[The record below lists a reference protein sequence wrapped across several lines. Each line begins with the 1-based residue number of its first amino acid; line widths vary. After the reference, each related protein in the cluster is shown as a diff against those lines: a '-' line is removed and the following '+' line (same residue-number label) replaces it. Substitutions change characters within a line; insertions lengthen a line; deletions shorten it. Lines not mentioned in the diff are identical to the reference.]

1 MYFYALPST
10 SARVVAYQIEDKIKI
25 WKDLREQI
33 GKLKDGQRGSEGAL
47 ELPEETVEYRVE
59 ELLGEEWESGRV
71 GVKLEVEVKEE
82 EGVKMEVEEE
92 GKPVV

>member
-1 MYFYALPST
+1 M
-10 SARVVAYQIEDKIKI
+10 
-25 WKDLREQI
+25 
-33 GKLKDGQRGSEGAL
+33 
-47 ELPEETVEYRVE
+47 PEETVEYRVE